1 MEKKTLTAKEVR
13 ERLKRHWTSDM
24 FCEFY
29 GFDSVD
35 KLNEHLNQF
44 FPNRSGE
51 VIRQLKQNDKAF
63 SRKSRKAEAA
73 KTSSIIATPKVV
85 VVTTADVEC
94 QENNSP
100 NDFSDIEELRQKVKA
115 FEDSISLESSTLE
128 AMRKEEGL
136 LLTNLRSKY
145 EGFLEIKMLLEESQK
160 KYEEELAKYENVE
173 KSIRASKQN
182 IEALKTQ
189 LTSSREELRLLENVV
204 IYVFSDGSIATD
216 NFSGELPKATNLTDL
231 LFEKLSES
239 DFFQDLTVKELKQLG
254 SLKALVDLL
263 KQMSRTF
270 TISFENPNMKE
281 AWESL
286 N

>member
-13 ERLKRHWTSDM
+13 EHIKRHWTSDM

-35 KLNEHLNQF
+35 RLIEHLNQF

-94 QENNSP
+94 QENNS
-100 NDFSDIEELRQKVKA
+100 DIEELRQKVKA
-115 FEDSISLESSTLE
+115 LEDSISLESSSLE
-128 AMRKEEGL
+128 AMRKEEDRL
-136 LLTNLRSKY
+136 FTNLRSKY
-145 EGFLEIKMLLEESQK
+145 EGFLEIKMLLEESQR

-189 LTSSREELRLLENVV
+189 LTSSREELRLIEHVV

-263 KQMSRTF
+263 KQMSRAF

>member
-13 ERLKRHWTSDM
+13 EHIKRHWTSDM

-35 KLNEHLNQF
+35 RLIEHLNQF

-136 LLTNLRSKY
+136 LLTNLRSNY